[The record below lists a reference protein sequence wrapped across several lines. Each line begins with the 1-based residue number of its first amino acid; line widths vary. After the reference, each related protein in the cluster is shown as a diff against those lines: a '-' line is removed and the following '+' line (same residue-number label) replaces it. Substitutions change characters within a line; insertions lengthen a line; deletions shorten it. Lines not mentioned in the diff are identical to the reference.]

1 MKKMN
6 AWLITWEG
14 TSQKIT
20 DENRII
26 GIIGSRRSESF
37 VAELVEFIYLRN
49 SSTAFEM
56 AYVANRPK
64 KKPYPVER
72 VQIIN
77 GVPHGERLICGHNP
91 WIYARK
97 VENLNIELDGNVEI
111 ITWKEP
117 NNYRWKNKRKME
129 IEIDERGA
137 IKTIRKSTEHSLSR
151 EMEMLYA

>member
-1 MKKMN
+1 MN

-14 TSQKIT
+14 TSPKIT

-26 GIIGSRRSESF
+26 GILGSRRSDSF

-49 SSTAFEM
+49 SSSVSEM
-56 AYVANRPK
+56 AYIANRPK
-64 KKPYPVER
+64 KKPFPAER
-72 VQIIN
+72 TQIIN

-97 VENLNIELDGNVEI
+97 VKNLKIAQDGDVEI

-117 NNYRWKNKRKME
+117 DNYRWKNKQKMQ
-129 IEIDERGA
+129 IEVEKIGDIRT
-137 IKTIRKSTEHSLSR
+137 IKRSTEHSLSR
-151 EMEMLYA
+151 EMEALYA